1 VGCSGGGDVIAR
13 FPLEHDKAKKGRQA
27 FRVEVK
33 GLKGGHSGLDI
44 HENRANAIKCLA
56 RVLWAL
62 DRHDVG
68 LRLASFVGGSMRN
81 AVPREA
87 NCTLFIKPKR
97 VEAMQAVVAELQA
110 ELQAEFRATDPD
122 LVVELAEIAAS
133 APKKILERGFQA
145 YLVRTIMAVPSAV
158 IAMSGSVPGLVE
170 TSNNLGVVRMTDEA
184 VELVCCARSSLG
196 SALEAVRASLVALF
210 ELAGAHVELD
220 DSYPGWLPDM
230 DSPLLAKA
238 LAVHQELFGPAEI
251 KAVHAGL
258 ECGLLQQA
266 IPGCDMISIGP
277 DITGAHS
284 PTERVSVPS
293 TAKFYQLLVA
303 LLAAL

>member
-68 LRLASFVGGSMRN
+68 LRLSAFEGGSMRN

-87 NCTLFIKPKR
+87 RCSLYIKPKR
-97 VEAMQAVVAELQA
+97 VEAMLEVVQAVQA

-122 LVVELAEIAAS
+122 LVVVVER
-133 APKKILERGFQA
+133 LERGPDTIFDRGFQA

-158 IAMSGSVPGLVE
+158 IAMSRDVPGLVE
-170 TSNNLGVVRMTDEA
+170 TSNNLGVARMTDTHL
-184 VELVCCARSSLG
+184 ELVCCSRSSLG
-196 SALEAVRASLVALF
+196 SALESVRASLAALF
-210 ELAGAHVELD
+210 ELAHAEVELD
-220 DSYPGWLPDM
+220 ESYPGWLPDM

-277 DITGAHS
+277 DIRGAHS